1 MKNCVQD
8 GEVVG
13 LQADPSNPVPLEVR
27 VVRQLPVE
35 ALTLNCVLC
44 PASPSLTTWLCSGLL
59 QLCCLLSCVLG
70 EASPL
75 SRQPF
80 ILLLLAMCHQPALA
94 RLFPLGDPSITASGW
109 QDFQRG
115 TQGMLEALGPTL
127 PCNNALLS
135 LGLGSPVRKR
145 AP

>member
-13 LQADPSNPVPLEVR
+13 LQADPSNPVPLDVR

-35 ALTLNCVLC
+35 ALTLNCVPC

-75 SRQPF
+75 SCQPF
-80 ILLLLAMCHQPALA
+80 VLFLLAMCHQPALA
-94 RLFPLGDPSITASGW
+94 RLFL
-109 QDFQRG
+109 
-115 TQGMLEALGPTL
+115 
-127 PCNNALLS
+127 
-135 LGLGSPVRKR
+135 LGSLDHGIRLAGFSEKHTGDAGSPW
-145 AP
+145 ANITMQ